1 VIKLPAHP
9 SANSPA
15 AATSAA
21 FAGSSIKYLS
31 TTQSSILEKVGNAA
45 TSSLMTG
52 GPVAAVYVS
61 VPNDKLQLQ
70 TDGSTMWVIQKESW
84 RDQLDEMVML
94 GRFTDG
100 LGLVNSLRRIP
111 DSVATDDLVS
121 RGVLYD
127 MRWV

>member
-1 VIKLPAHP
+1 
-9 SANSPA
+9 
-15 AATSAA
+15 
-21 FAGSSIKYLS
+21 
-31 TTQSSILEKVGNAA
+31 
-45 TSSLMTG
+45 M
-52 GPVAAVYVS
+52 YVS

-70 TDGSTMWVIQKESW
+70 TDGSTIWVIQKESW
-84 RDQLDEMVML
+84 RDQLDEMIML

>member
-1 VIKLPAHP
+1 
-9 SANSPA
+9 
-15 AATSAA
+15 
-21 FAGSSIKYLS
+21 
-31 TTQSSILEKVGNAA
+31 
-45 TSSLMTG
+45 MTG

-70 TDGSTMWVIQKESW
+70 TDGSTIWVIQKESW
-84 RDQLDEMVML
+84 RDQLDEMIML

-111 DSVATDDLVS
+111 DSIATDDLVS

-127 MRWV
+127 MW